1 MQHHEMSVLRA
12 GDGAREASK
21 PRRIVLSAGGGR
33 LTEAVYPAGNGKAQG
48 SLFAAI
54 CAEMVGGLSGGADLQ
69 VLL

>member
-1 MQHHEMSVLRA
+1 MSVLRA

-21 PRRIVLSAGGGR
+21 PAGGLFFLPGGGR
-33 LTEAVYPAGNGKAQG
+33 LTEAVYLAGNGKAQG